1 MTTHRFN
8 KIDISKL
15 SLGKIRDGAK
25 MRTFFIDY
33 DKQLF
38 SVQSPQ
44 LMLDWGGI
52 PKVDEYHTTDDERRY
67 VLYGTKPQP
76 QSKTHETDAEH
87 EKRSRQL
94 EEFDSWL
101 LSLEDWVNSDAV
113 QQKLFE
119 GKSSDFIH
127 LVKAGTGDAP
137 KKVKFK
143 FYADRETKAPDFEL
157 CKRNP
162 ETKER
167 DFELTDGMS
176 LEDLRKKVFAYM
188 GKQRLIFQIRG
199 WTDKLTKKTPRFG
212 LTLIIKSIE
221 YVPPVKRV
229 PAPKLSEQVTFI
241 DSDDES

>member
-1 MTTHRFN
+1 MTTHKFN
-8 KIDISKL
+8 KIDVSKL
-15 SLGKIRDGAK
+15 SLGKIKDGAK

-44 LMLDWGGI
+44 LLLDWGGI

-67 VLYGTKPQP
+67 VLYGLDPQP
-76 QSKTHETDAEH
+76 QSKTHEDDAEY
-87 EKRSRQL
+87 EKRCRQID
-94 EEFDSWL
+94 EFDTWL
-101 LSLEDWVNSDAV
+101 LSLEDWVNSEAV
-113 QQKLFE
+113 LKKLFD
-119 GKSSDFIH
+119 GKSHDFIH
-127 LVKAGTGDAP
+127 LRKHSTADGP

-143 FYADRETKAPDFEL
+143 FYADRKTGAPDFEL
-157 CKRNP
+157 CQRNP

-212 LTLIIKSIE
+212 LTLIIKSVE
-221 YVPPVKRV
+221 YEPAKKRE
-229 PAPKLSEQVTFI
+229 PKQTKADISFI
-241 DSDDES
+241 DSDDEE